1 MLAAEPE
8 CRRRP
13 AGDASDERDAVAAAL
28 AAMNELPPRQRRVL
42 HLATCEGM
50 TNAEVVDVLGIGVGA
65 VKANLSLAR
74 KEMRR
79 RLRDVYNELYGERDG
94 KN

>member
-1 MLAAEPE
+1 
-8 CRRRP
+8 
-13 AGDASDERDAVAAAL
+13 VA
-28 AAMNELPPRQRRVL
+28 
-42 HLATCEGM
+42 
-50 TNAEVVDVLGIGVGA
+50 DVLGIGVGA